1 MKFVQVY
8 TAAHYITLTG
18 EHPIERWKY
27 LPGPQAWAVWVLS
40 AITILC
46 FPLWLSGLPKM
57 PGGLSVWIAGLEGE
71 PVWGDAR
78 VWGTVFVVAAVTLTM
93 GSSLRL
99 PSFGGVLTCGL
110 WCLLMVWTDRRFLPA
125 MAEFGNRL
133 PRNGSVLAPVK
144 AWAVR

>member
-1 MKFVQVY
+1 MKQLSESLHYPPPPESLQRGGARTMLWCFIGGGLMKFVQVY
-8 TAAHYITLTG
+8 TAARYITLTG

-57 PGGLSVWIAGLEGE
+57 LGGLSVWIAGLEGE

-78 VWGTVFVVAAVTLTM
+78 VWGTAFVVAAVTLTM

-99 PSFGGVLTCGL
+99 PSSEGF
-110 WCLLMVWTDRRFLPA
+110 
-125 MAEFGNRL
+125 
-133 PRNGSVLAPVK
+133 
-144 AWAVR
+144 